1 MSYQPKVTRE
11 LSPAAGVLVD
21 IYNAAPGASGPYANP
36 ESLAEVVKA
45 LAAAI
50 LMSNPE
56 GEAEKLC
63 SCKLMA
69 IAEGFFQ

>member
-11 LSPAAGVLVD
+11 LSRAGQALVD
-21 IYNAAPGASGPYANP
+21 VYNSVPGSSGPYANP

-45 LAAAI
+45 LAVGL
-50 LMSNPE
+50 LMSNPN

-63 SCKLMA
+63 SCQLMA